1 MLLEWKVKRQGWTK
15 DLDQM
20 TMVMLNKEITDNAS
34 KFNRWTMQSIIAGV
48 DKMRFAFVQRT
59 DIDSAKSHKVVGMA
73 NVNPTAFA
81 GQINLNVTN
90 CWAVLKDLVGA
101 VL

>member
-1 MLLEWKVKRQGWTK
+1 
-15 DLDQM
+15 M